1 MEAVLFTGAEAL
13 VVSVLTD
20 RLKFLEGDRLDLL
33 ERHLFNLHLGFER
46 LFFLLDQRLR
56 FEGLWRIE
64 TGQQP
69 TIEGG
74 QIAGANQLAVM
85 VAFFVSMHRGNTRPA
100 GESGDSQC
108 PLRALQPEV

>member
-74 QIAGANQLAVM
+74 QIAGEIGRASCRERGKMAV
-85 VAFFVSMHRGNTRPA
+85 VAVDVERK
-100 GESGDSQC
+100 
-108 PLRALQPEV
+108 